1 MKLFKSLSLAGLL
14 ASLLTSGM
22 AVADRAHHG
31 YGHGGHHG
39 YRHGGASIGFYIG
52 PTPLYDLPY
61 YGRPYYP
68 YPYPYAYAYPP
79 VVISPPAPQ
88 APPVYIEQGQAAP
101 APEQSASAED
111 DYYWYHCDKPEGYYP
126 YIKECPAGWQK
137 VAPEPEQ

>member
-1 MKLFKSLSLAGLL
+1 MKLFKSLSLAVLL

-22 AVADRAHHG
+22 ALADR
-31 YGHGGHHG
+31 GGHHG
-39 YRHGGASIGFYIG
+39 GYHGHGHGGASIGFYFG
-52 PTPLYDLPY
+52 PSPLFYQPY
-61 YGRPYYP
+61 YARPY

-88 APPVYIEQGQAAP
+88 APPVYIEQAQAAP
-101 APEQSASAED
+101 QPEQSASSE